1 MASHSSF
8 GKDLE
13 KGSDKQVVTITE
25 KNSYSSFS
33 SISTSST
40 LVSLSKPELTKIEEP
55 VPPKRQARII
65 RYLRHTGLN
74 VYRRIFSI
82 VFVANLAGLIGLLAA
97 GHSSILTHMPYAAN
111 AAAANFLVA
120 ILIRQDYIFNMIFRV
135 CQLVPLSAPLRLRRI
150 LAKVYE
156 HGGMH
161 SGCAIAGTM
170 WFILLTVLI
179 VVNFET
185 GRIIHTPLVP
195 IFTVLLLICFLV
207 LCVFAHPA
215 IRHRFHNSFEF
226 THRFAGW
233 CSIIVFWVD
242 LVLIADTVRLQ
253 NTTSPEP
260 LGIALVKLPAFWFLI
275 IMSVHIVLPWLR
287 LRKVAFTAER
297 LSEHAIRLHH
307 KEHMGPYRGI
317 AIAESPLG
325 EWHPFACFPD
335 GDGVNNSIMIS
346 HAGDWTRRTI
356 DNPKSHYYVKGVLKT
371 NVLNMASIFNRVL
384 LVTTGTGIGPAL
396 SFVAE
401 PSRKGQCQVL
411 WVSSSPEK
419 TFGQPLID
427 WVYTLNGNAVVWDSK
442 KDGRPDMVALTLR
455 LYKEMNAEAV
465 FVVSNPKLTKQLVY
479 GCESRGIP
487 AYGPIFDS

>member
-1 MASHSSF
+1 
-8 GKDLE
+8 
-13 KGSDKQVVTITE
+13 
-25 KNSYSSFS
+25 
-33 SISTSST
+33 
-40 LVSLSKPELTKIEEP
+40 
-55 VPPKRQARII
+55 
-65 RYLRHTGLN
+65 
-74 VYRRIFSI
+74 
-82 VFVANLAGLIGLLAA
+82 
-97 GHSSILTHMPYAAN
+97 
-111 AAAANFLVA
+111 
-120 ILIRQDYIFNMIFRV
+120 MIFRV

-195 IFTVLLLICFLV
+195 IFTVLLLVCFLV

-215 IRHRFHNSFEF
+215 IRHKFHNSFEF

-253 NTTSPEP
+253 DTASPEP

-275 IMSVHIVLPWLR
+275 VMSVHIVLPWLR

-356 DNPKSHYYVKGVLKT
+356 DNPKTHYYVKGVLKT
-371 NVLNMASIFNRVL
+371 NVLSMASIFNRVL

-455 LYKEMNAEAV
+455 LFKEMNAEAV

>member
-1 MASHSSF
+1 VLCVFAHPAIRHKFHNSFEFTHRFAGWCSIIVFWVDLVLTSFRHPPCEMAIHSSF
-8 GKDLE
+8 DKDLE
-13 KGSDKQVVTITE
+13 KGSDKQVVVITE

-40 LVSLSKPELTKIEEP
+40 LVSLSKPELTKAEEP

-82 VFVANLAGLIGLLAA
+82 VFFANLAGLIGLLAS

-195 IFTVLLLICFLV
+195 IFTVLLLVCFLV

-215 IRHRFHNSFEF
+215 IRHKFHNSFEF

-242 LVLIADTVRLQ
+242 LVL
-253 NTTSPEP
+253 
-260 LGIALVKLPAFWFLI
+260 
-275 IMSVHIVLPWLR
+275 
-287 LRKVAFTAER
+287 
-297 LSEHAIRLHH
+297 
-307 KEHMGPYRGI
+307 
-317 AIAESPLG
+317 
-325 EWHPFACFPD
+325 
-335 GDGVNNSIMIS
+335 
-346 HAGDWTRRTI
+346 
-356 DNPKSHYYVKGVLKT
+356 
-371 NVLNMASIFNRVL
+371 
-384 LVTTGTGIGPAL
+384 
-396 SFVAE
+396 
-401 PSRKGQCQVL
+401 
-411 WVSSSPEK
+411 
-419 TFGQPLID
+419 
-427 WVYTLNGNAVVWDSK
+427 
-442 KDGRPDMVALTLR
+442 
-455 LYKEMNAEAV
+455 
-465 FVVSNPKLTKQLVY
+465 
-479 GCESRGIP
+479 
-487 AYGPIFDS
+487 

>member
-1 MASHSSF
+1 MEPTRSF
-8 GKDLE
+8 DQDLE
-13 KGSDKQVVTITE
+13 RGDDHKTIVVTE
-25 KNSYSSFS
+25 KRSTASFS
-33 SISTSST
+33 STSTAST
-40 LVSLSKPELTKIEEP
+40 AVNDPNQTSLTE
-55 VPPKRQARII
+55 VPAKRQSKIV

-74 VYRRIFSI
+74 VYRRIFSVIFI
-82 VFVANLAGLIGLLAA
+82 VNLAGLIGLLAS
-97 GHSSILTHMPYAAN
+97 GHRSILTHIPYAAN

-120 ILIRQDYIFNMIFRV
+120 ILIRQDYIFNLIFHA
-135 CQLVPLSAPLRLRRI
+135 CQLVPLSAPLRLRRM

-161 SGCAIAGTM
+161 TGCAIAGTM
-170 WFILLTVLI
+170 WFILLTILI
-179 VVNFET
+179 IINFET
-185 GRIIHTPLVP
+185 ARIINTPIIP
-195 IFTVLLLICFLV
+195 IFTTLLLIIFVVICI
-207 LCVFAHPA
+207 FAHPA
-215 IRHRFHNSFEF
+215 IRHKFHNSFEF

-233 CSIIVFWVD
+233 CAIVVFWVD
-242 LVLIADTVRLQ
+242 LVLISDALRKQ
-253 NTTSPEP
+253 NTSTPES
-260 LGIALVKLPAFWFLI
+260 LGLALVKLPAFWFLL

-287 LRKVAFTAER
+287 LRKIAFTAER

-307 KEHMGPYRGI
+307 KENMGPYRGI
-317 AIAESPLG
+317 AIAETPLG

-356 DNPKSHYYVKGVLKT
+356 DDPKPHYWVKGVLKT
-371 NVLNMASIFNRVL
+371 NVLSMASIFNRVL

-401 PSRKGQCQVL
+401 PSRRGQCQVL
-411 WVSSSPEK
+411 WVSSSPEQ
-419 TFGQPLID
+419 TFGKDLID
-427 WVYTLNGNAVVWDSK
+427 WVYKLNDNAVVWDSK

-465 FVVSNPKLTKQLVY
+465 FVVSNPKLTKSLVY

-487 AYGPIFDS
+487 AYGPVFDS